1 MAEVNVSNAQLSNLG
16 NAVSLIDPDFPFEIV
31 VRLSEDAERPEVVE
45 MSVTPSDP
53 EHPEPITSTVL
64 AQIPVRQIAG
74 VAASAL
80 SGEGEEQYRMLAAP
94 RPPGLRS
101 WPDDHFQRVARVAAW
116 ARATGRPG
124 GAAGAVAEFWGVH
137 YRTARRWLSR
147 RS

>member
-1 MAEVNVSNAQLSNLG
+1 MSRAQLSNLG
-16 NAVSLIDPDFPFEIV
+16 NAVSLVDPEFPWEIV
-31 VRLSEDAERPEVVE
+31 VRLSDDAERPEVVE
-45 MSVTPSDP
+45 MSIVADP
-53 EHPEPITSTVL
+53 ANPEPITSTVL
-64 AQIPVRQIAG
+64 ARIPVRQIAG

-94 RPPGLRS
+94 RPPGVRS

-124 GAAGAVAEFWGVH
+124 GAAGAVAEFWDVH